1 MTDLSVRAMKTQ
13 TTNPV
18 TILDDPNV
26 AAVSVAVAARILGIA
41 RSTASLSFRK
51 TGEIVDGVPAFT
63 SGRRLIVSTRHL
75 RERLGIPHPSAS

>member
-1 MTDLSVRAMKTQ
+1 MQTQ

-18 TILDDPNV
+18 AILDDPNV

-41 RSTASLSFRK
+41 RSTASLNFHK

-75 RERLGIPHPSAS
+75 RERLGIPHPAAS

>member
-1 MTDLSVRAMKTQ
+1 MTKQATK
-13 TTNPV
+13 PV
-18 TILDDPNV
+18 AVLNDPDV

-41 RSTASLSFRK
+41 RSTASLNFHK

-75 RERLGIPHPSAS
+75 RERLGIPHPAAS